1 MQVLK
6 AQQNTATLIV
16 LNHSQY
22 QMAILSVLSSEQNI
36 QCLSQDQDTVMYLLY
51 AISSVLVLI
60 YAFF

>member
-6 AQQNTATLIV
+6 AQQNTVTFIV

-51 AISSVLVLI
+51 VI
-60 YAFF
+60 